1 MTSDCLYF
9 AGEYIPYAEIAA
21 LAMMVWQLANV
32 GITRSQP
39 ASVAPG
45 RDSSPRAVAVVDG

>member
-45 RDSSPRAVAVVDG
+45 RDGSPRAVAVVDG